1 MVEHNIFGTCMC
13 GGEMATRGNGPP
25 HDHHRSFRGVLEA
38 QMDVVGGLHVYANR
52 PGDKRAR
59 NNKKKVKTG
68 KSASTTKVPKN
79 RKEGKQHKNSEKKH
93 RKENKKTEQA
103 TKHSAIVPTSQKQER
118 SRRKQQQT
126 VWNGEL

>member
-1 MVEHNIFGTCMC
+1 
-13 GGEMATRGNGPP
+13 MATRGNDPP
-25 HDHHRSFRGVLEA
+25 HDHHRPFRGVLEA
-38 QMDVVGGLHVYANR
+38 QMDVVGGLHVCSNR

-68 KSASTTKVPKN
+68 KSASITKVPKN

-103 TKHSAIVPTSQKQER
+103 TKHSAIVPTSQNKKEADGNNNKLCGTGNF
-118 SRRKQQQT
+118 SGENLPQQ
-126 VWNGEL
+126 NSAKLE